1 MGSWIRALSSC
12 IVRHAP
18 CFWCSLCSPPLDV
31 HATDRA
37 ILFRLNVLVMF
48 FASCQIFS
56 GLSLLLLMFGG
67 QLRPEQ
73 NGTSVQC
80 VGHVNATSPG
90 VRSILHGV
98 ANWDG
103 LVDLDEQEFMS
114 SWAPVAQ
121 GEENDIESGNIFF
134 PSLWNLKFVVVF
146 IGLVGLIILVFSSL
160 AVKTIK
166 EVILADA
173 MRLYWLLVW
182 VLPVE
187 LFFVA
192 NLFDIHSVTN
202 TVIVHMW
209 HKRSFFLIREQMC
222 GRESCAQH
230 EGLPISTAETKCK
243 VPIFPRDTEEAFRQQ
258 VDAWCHEEYQSENCY
273 DILHAAQQKFLLV
286 TKAFYCVNIAIG
298 FFLVVLL
305 YLTMRS
311 LREVISRPIVQRST
325 IANIPAGFIVPIIG
339 SLYMAFLLLSKNSI
353 VEHQQYCGWIG
364 KVYLVSAGTFF
375 IAALL
380 SRYIA
385 MASVMNCADK

>member
-1 MGSWIRALSSC
+1 MMKDGETKKTMGSWIRALSSC

-202 TVIVHMW
+202 TVIGAFFSAACASLSPPFSHTLPTDV
-209 HKRSFFLIREQMC
+209 FFLRSCHRRPLFCTGSSYVAQAVILLDPRADVRARVLRTARGTSHQH
-222 GRESCAQH
+222 GRDEVQSADISAGH
-230 EGLPISTAETKCK
+230 RGGLS
-243 VPIFPRDTEEAFRQQ
+243 
-258 VDAWCHEEYQSENCY
+258 
-273 DILHAAQQKFLLV
+273 AA
-286 TKAFYCVNIAIG
+286 G
-298 FFLVVLL
+298 
-305 YLTMRS
+305 R
-311 LREVISRPIVQRST
+311 R
-325 IANIPAGFIVPIIG
+325 
-339 SLYMAFLLLSKNSI
+339 
-353 VEHQQYCGWIG
+353 
-364 KVYLVSAGTFF
+364 LVS
-375 IAALL
+375 
-380 SRYIA
+380 
-385 MASVMNCADK
+385 

>member
-1 MGSWIRALSSC
+1 MLCGYIGCWCGSCPSNFFSSPTSSTYTASRIRLS
-12 IVRHAP
+12 VRFFLPRAHP
-18 CFWCSLCSPPLDV
+18 CRPPFP
-31 HATDRA
+31 TRCRRTS
-37 ILFRLNVLVMF
+37 FF
-48 FASCQIFS
+48 FA
-56 GLSLLLLMFGG
+56 
-67 QLRPEQ
+67 R
-73 NGTSVQC
+73 
-80 VGHVNATSPG
+80 ATAAP
-90 VRSILHGV
+90 
-98 ANWDG
+98 
-103 LVDLDEQEFMS
+103 S
-114 SWAPVAQ
+114 SARA
-121 GEENDIESGNIFF
+121 
-134 PSLWNLKFVVVF
+134 
-146 IGLVGLIILVFSSL
+146 
-160 AVKTIK
+160 
-166 EVILADA
+166 
-173 MRLYWLLVW
+173 
-182 VLPVE
+182 
-187 LFFVA
+187 
-192 NLFDIHSVTN
+192 
-202 TVIVHMW
+202 VHMW

-385 MASVMNCADK
+385 MASVMNCADKKRKKISVFLFILTMMLAIIIVVSIFVTSVVVLVMFKPESLEDKDLYTNACRLDVRIMNCSNCTKGHEICPQWSKEQVVGILRTNLKMSAISSLIALMYAFSGVGYGFVLRDHISTHQIDYV